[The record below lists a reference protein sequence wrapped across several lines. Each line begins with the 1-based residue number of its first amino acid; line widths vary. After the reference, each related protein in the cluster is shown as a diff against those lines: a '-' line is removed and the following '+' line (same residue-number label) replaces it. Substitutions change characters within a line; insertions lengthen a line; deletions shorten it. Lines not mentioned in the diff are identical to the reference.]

1 MDFKSVKDRRANS
14 GNILKVFFIVGALL
28 IALGT
33 SLKARS
39 NNTFP
44 QKEIQEN
51 GSAEILKEIYE
62 EVREL
67 GYRENEAFI
76 KREFHLDLDRH
87 ATNSEEH
94 VLVLSYN
101 VGEKEKLVVQVTYFE
116 TKENNLIKYAKDIKF
131 ISCYID
137 QDKIQMDKCDYDKKE
152 IKSVLKQILEG
163 IQEEK
168 KLFKLIKHNNKP

>member
-1 MDFKSVKDRRANS
+1 MVFKSVNDRRAYWGS
-14 GNILKVFFIVGALL
+14 LLKVFFMVGAVLMAFG
-28 IALGT
+28 I
-33 SLKARS
+33 SLTARGYNIIYQ
-39 NNTFP
+39 NNV
-44 QKEIQEN
+44 QDN
-51 GSAEILKEIYE
+51 DSAEFLKEIYE

-76 KREFHLDLDRH
+76 KREFHFDLDKH

-101 VGEKEKLVVQVTYFE
+101 VGDKERLVVQVTYFE
-116 TKENNLIKYAKDIKF
+116 TKNNNLIKYAKDIKF
-131 ISCYID
+131 ISCYIS

-152 IKSVLKQILEG
+152 IKLVLKQILEG